1 MPDFHLAWGA
11 PGSETYLVHKQCNLC
26 GNWWQSKCT
35 YHLNGH
41 TNPHTFYYYALKM
54 QRVQCTCYG
63 LSLWS
68 MCLAFLM
75 SLQLQFLWSH
85 VDLGFCTFIQY
96 LTFSNVSSS
105 PTDHKLCCVVIV
117 QVIGECHRRWHLWRR
132 NYDVYLGYHHL
143 LLTDVLLWCSNYAAI
158 CCLFCKV

>member
-1 MPDFHLAWGA
+1 MPDLHLAWGA

-35 YHLNGH
+35 YHLNVH
-41 TNPHTFYYYALKM
+41 TNPHIFYYYALKM
-54 QRVQCTCYG
+54 QRVQCTCYV

-105 PTDHKLCCVVIV
+105 PTDHKLCC
-117 QVIGECHRRWHLWRR
+117 GDRAGDWR
-132 NYDVYLGYHHL
+132 VPQEMASLE
-143 LLTDVLLWCSNYAAI
+143 TELWCLLGVSSFAI
-158 CCLFCKV
+158 NRCLVVVFKLCCYLLPLL